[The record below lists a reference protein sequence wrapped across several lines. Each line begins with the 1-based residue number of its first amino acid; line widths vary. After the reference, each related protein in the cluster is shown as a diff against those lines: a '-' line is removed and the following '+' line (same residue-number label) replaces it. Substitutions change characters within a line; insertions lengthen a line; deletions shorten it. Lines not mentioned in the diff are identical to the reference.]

1 MLNLEVISNSMK
13 IQGFEMEPTS
23 KTVVGTEIIEGSIE
37 TQNGILTVLVG
48 SNGTMDVYKPNGKM
62 KRSMPATTSKAI
74 AQIKQTV
81 RYNNNQGW

>member
-1 MLNLEVISNSMK
+1 MLNLEAIANSMK

-23 KTVVGTEIIEGSIE
+23 KVIDTEIIEGSLE
-37 TQNGILTVLVG
+37 TPKGILQILIG

-81 RYNNNQGW
+81 AFNTGNGW

>member
-1 MLNLEVISNSMK
+1 MLNLEVIANSMK
-13 IQGFEMEPTS
+13 NQGFEMEPMA
-23 KTVVGTEIIEGSIE
+23 KVIGTEIIEGSFE
-37 TQNGILTVLVG
+37 TPKGILTVLVG

-81 RYNNNQGW
+81 AYNTGNGW